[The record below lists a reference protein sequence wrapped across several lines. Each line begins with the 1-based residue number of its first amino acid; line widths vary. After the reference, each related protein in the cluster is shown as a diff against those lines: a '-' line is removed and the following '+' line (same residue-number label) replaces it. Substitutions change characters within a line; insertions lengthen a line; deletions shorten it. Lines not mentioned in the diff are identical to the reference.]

1 MEPSLVRHV
10 ATRTAQLSAASALV
24 LAFAAASKPA
34 SAQPVGVASASA
46 SGSASVAAPASA
58 SATTSAAPSG
68 SAEPPP
74 DVPPAGSAAAPIAY
88 ATCIEHLPTGSRRP
102 QITEQFPAR
111 GLAGYALELV
121 ITVRH
126 GAGETVLPQGFVL
139 RDDATGLSEI
149 RKAGF
154 SFPVQNGPGRARIE
168 PSSVDGG
175 AQTKVTI
182 PVIGLPKEAGSKEL
196 TLPPLPISV
205 ARASGEVMTLCTVPH
220 TVRVDDPTANFPV
233 ASVKPKGNPGGR
245 RQLEDWAAA
254 RAAAIVS
261 AVALVSLLLGALLAR
276 WWRRRP
282 KILPPP
288 PPPRPPWE
296 IALSELDALRSGPLL
311 GDGKLA
317 EFVDALS
324 DIARRYLGARFGF
337 DGVESTSR
345 EVRKAMRGVTPPL
358 PVLPD
363 IEILLD
369 ESDLV
374 KFARVIPSLDACT
387 TLADRVESIVRLT
400 IPTLAPLVAPSVSA
414 ASASPSRA
422 R

>member
-1 MEPSLVRHV
+1 MALSLATSLV
-10 ATRTAQLSAASALV
+10 ATSL
-24 LAFAAASKPA
+24 
-34 SAQPVGVASASA
+34 SAQPTASASA
-46 SGSASVAAPASA
+46 SASPSPSADPPAAASA
-58 SATTSAAPSG
+58 ID
-68 SAEPPP
+68 PPP
-74 DVPPAGSAAAPIAY
+74 VASAGPIAY
-88 ATCIEHLPTGSRRP
+88 ATCIEHLPAGAQRP
-102 QITEQFPAR
+102 KVEERFPAR

-139 RDDATGLSEI
+139 RDDASGLSEI

-154 SFPVQNGPGRARIE
+154 SFPVQTGPGKARIE
-168 PSSVDGG
+168 ATSVEGG

-182 PVIGLPKEAGSKEL
+182 PVVGLPKEAGSKEL

-205 ARASGEVMTLCTVPH
+205 ARASGEVMTLCTAPH
-220 TVRVDDPTANFPV
+220 TVRVDDPTANVPV
-233 ASVKPKGNPGGR
+233 ASAKPKQNPEGR

-254 RAAAIVS
+254 RTAALVAAVGL
-261 AVALVSLLLGALLAR
+261 VALVLGALLAR
-276 WWRRRP
+276 WWRLRP
-282 KILPPP
+282 KVLPPP

-296 IALSELDALRSGPLL
+296 IALAELEALRAGPLL
-311 GDGKLA
+311 GANQLA

-345 EVRKAMRGVTPPL
+345 EVRKALRAVTPPP

-363 IEILLD
+363 IEVLLD

-374 KFARVIPSLDACT
+374 KFARVVPTLDSCT

-400 IPTLAPLVAPSVSA
+400 IPVLAPLVAPTVSA